1 MSIANRDST
10 TTLQKCMGGTLQIC
24 MGVSR
29 QQPSRALCL
38 KWPSSYQQCPVV
50 VVLLWMWLPVE
61 FDTSEIVSGD
71 RWRYRALI
79 TLLGLWSGLLIG
91 FITQYHTSS
100 PYIRVR
106 ESLKPR
112 SSPQP
117 QVSSTALLWDI
128 SSTIIPV
135 ESWLYDPCCLHLPPW
150 TEWRTTR
157 RGRSSTQSRRV
168 RHTVMAPCRRSHV
181 GTRVSLE
188 SRMWEQLC
196 RRMWQIGRAVA
207 SWTSR
212 VPTTFV
218 TGHGPRIVQVGHHLV
233 DVRRLQGPHWLP
245 PRDAPPATFRL

>member
-1 MSIANRDST
+1 M
-10 TTLQKCMGGTLQIC
+10 C

-38 KWPSSYQQCPVV
+38 KWPSSYQQCLVV

-71 RWRYRALI
+71 RWRYRAFDHFAGSLVWPPHWFHHTI
-79 TLLGLWSGLLIG
+79 S
-91 FITQYHTSS
+91 TSS

-117 QVSSTALLWDI
+117 QVSSTALLWEI

-168 RHTVMAPCRRSHV
+168 RHTVMAPCRRSRV

-212 VPTTFV
+212 VRTTFV
-218 TGHGPRIVQVGHHLV
+218 TGHGPRIVQVGHQLV
-233 DVRRLQGPHWLP
+233 DVRLLQGPHWLP